1 MCESRQLAAA
11 PLSPFRVPEK
21 LQEHIAAEANV
32 AITSPLRVRLKR
44 IRTHRLKEEAIPEKP
59 STLEEHF
66 LAAPLSPLRVSAKL
80 QENIA
85 AEANVGIPSPLR
97 VRLKRMRT
105 YPLKEVAVQEKPS
118 TSEEPYRFFHRD
130 QPPTRTRSSVTR
142 DVYNFLT
149 QFGEENSI
157 SDHQPDVAADIIKKM
172 VDDGRANLVSLK
184 NGKWRTHA
192 VKKKKRRPIGKRKQ
206 CSLQS
211 IAEKEKSMPEVAAKK
226 RMPTDQRPLSPIYE
240 PEVGTDDDHAAE
252 QQFVAPATPQPLTRD
267 SVSNNA
273 HRTLPEGAYSPFARS
288 LLINRAHDSLEKR
301 RHLVTMAQQII
312 STPLPRKSVNLTANN
327 KTAISPI
334 ISADSNDIR
343 KKSNRISP
351 WRVSDETKLPNTFV
365 FGLNTS
371 HSPSYS
377 SDHIPKRHVYL
388 PEESAPAPAAAELTL
403 IANNSVQRDQE
414 HSLPSND
421 SNGEKLP
428 PLPEISSFNNENDP
442 APAAA
447 ELTLIANNC
456 VQRNQEHSLPSNDSN
471 SENLPPL
478 PEIVSFNNEN
488 EPPLAAAELTLI
500 GQNDSNG
507 ENLPPLPEISS
518 FNNENENSEN
528 LLQKPNVRRTLQP
541 RVPFKDITI
550 LEVQELSPWKNK
562 AAEKS
567 HSRFDETTNDN
578 GAAHSP
584 TKPHLNPSRLSRN
597 LFGFEEFL
605 SLQENKSHM
614 DEATNGNGAAY
625 SPTNLH
631 QNSAIHLNQ
640 KKQSRNLF
648 GFEEFLSSQEDES
661 YMAPHDASQNVTLHE
676 KLHRLKELRPT
687 EQELPQ
693 VSKAAMPN
701 AFNDALNTRQRNIK
715 DMLCS
720 TMLPVRPN
728 IAPAANE
735 SAGLFTDF
743 ENSNATFDRTL
754 VRRTYVREQ
763 PKRKRKQRVKLLFI
777 DTDSSDNEQDSN
789 EDSPVKRA
797 PPHKRL
803 KDIQHE
809 QELQQFI
816 TSFNQE
822 CAEVEKFPVIIE

>member
-1 MCESRQLAAA
+1 
-11 PLSPFRVPEK
+11 
-21 LQEHIAAEANV
+21 
-32 AITSPLRVRLKR
+32 
-44 IRTHRLKEEAIPEKP
+44 
-59 STLEEHF
+59 
-66 LAAPLSPLRVSAKL
+66 
-80 QENIA
+80 
-85 AEANVGIPSPLR
+85 
-97 VRLKRMRT
+97 
-105 YPLKEVAVQEKPS
+105 
-118 TSEEPYRFFHRD
+118 EEPYRFFHRD

-388 PEESAPAPAAAELTL
+388 PE
-403 IANNSVQRDQE
+403 D
-414 HSLPSND
+414 
-421 SNGEKLP
+421 
-428 PLPEISSFNNENDP
+428 
-442 APAAA
+442 
-447 ELTLIANNC
+447 
-456 VQRNQEHSLPSNDSN
+456 LPSNDSN